1 MAVDQLMAEFASAEP
16 AAQAHQAWFGSEFK
30 ANRRTIKRLLDDLV
44 AKVNTTQDRVEFT
57 MLVVQRK
64 RMQAVMAV
72 CDFCKAKGLEHEGF
86 VDCFDSQKHFL
97 SIDPEANLEWPK
109 HLLTQ
114 HFSHRAR
121 GQVDADAFWA
131 CMRDAETFYPQQDL
145 LAKQSALIAEKVIGI
160 TKGDDVMVNLQKF
173 FPCDLPLQSFSSELQ
188 KVGVIHIGTLCE
200 GKDGDTT
207 SMKSVT
213 TRLIR

>member
-1 MAVDQLMAEFASAEP
+1 M
-16 AAQAHQAWFGSEFK
+16 
-30 ANRRTIKRLLDDLV
+30 
-44 AKVNTTQDRVEFT
+44 
-57 MLVVQRK
+57 
-64 RMQAVMAV
+64 
-72 CDFCKAKGLEHEGF
+72 HEGRRN
-86 VDCFDSQKHFL
+86 
-97 SIDPEANLEWPK
+97 I
-109 HLLTQ
+109 
-114 HFSHRAR
+114 
-121 GQVDADAFWA
+121 
-131 CMRDAETFYPQQDL
+131 FYPQQDL